1 MSIKKRI
8 FRILECVLLIILFVM
23 FIFPFYW
30 TLITSVKGL
39 YEAVAYPPTFWPSEF
54 HFENYAQAWKHA
66 DFAHFGKNSIF
77 MSVGATIILMLSCT
91 MAAYGFARFE
101 FKGKKGLFFL
111 MMADIV
117 IPAQVIFLPIFV
129 MYSKMKLL
137 NTYASYFFLFVYSG
151 GVIFFLRN
159 AFKQVPAELVEAA
172 RLDGA
177 SEFSV
182 MFRVMLPAVKPFMIT
197 QIMLSFISKWNGY
210 FWIQTLTT
218 NDHIRTLPIAMNRLS
233 SIGEEFISAWNVTM
247 AGNVMLMAPLLILY
261 IFANRQI
268 KVAFIGNGIK

>member
-1 MSIKKRI
+1 MTVKKRI
-8 FRILECVLLIILFVM
+8 FRILECILLVILFVM

-30 TLITSVKGL
+30 TLITSVKDL
-39 YEAVAYPPTFWPSEF
+39 YEAVAYPPTFWPSSI
-54 HFENYAQAWKHA
+54 HFENYADAWRYA
-66 DFAHFGKNSIF
+66 DFAYFGKNSIF
-77 MSVGATIILMLSCT
+77 MSTCATAILMVSCT

-101 FKGKKGLFFL
+101 FKGKKGLFYL

-117 IPAQVIFLPIFV
+117 LPAQVIFLPIFV
-129 MYSKMKLL
+129 MYSRMKLL
-137 NTYASYFFLFVYSG
+137 NTYTSYFFLFIYSG

-159 AFKQVPAELVEAA
+159 AFKQVPAELIEAA

-210 FWIQTLTT
+210 FWVQTLTT
-218 NDHIRTLPIAMNRLS
+218 NDHIRTLPLAMNRLS
-233 SIGEEFISAWNVTM
+233 SLSEDMISAWNVTM
-247 AGNVMLMAPLLILY
+247 AGNVMIMAPLLILY

>member
-1 MSIKKRI
+1 MSVKKRI
-8 FRILECVLLIILFVM
+8 FRIIECIILAVLFVM

-30 TLITSVKGL
+30 TLITSVKDL
-39 YEAVAYPPTFWPSEF
+39 YEAVAFPPTFWPSSF
-54 HFENYAQAWKHA
+54 HFDNYVKAWRYA
-66 DFAHFGKNSIF
+66 DFAYFGKNSIF
-77 MSVGATIILMLSCT
+77 MSIGATAILMITCT
-91 MAAYGFARFE
+91 MAAYAFARFE
-101 FKGKKGLFFL
+101 FKGKRWLFYL

-129 MYSKMKLL
+129 MYSKMHIL
-137 NTYASYFFLFVYSG
+137 NTYISYFFLFIYSG

-159 AFKQVPAELVEAA
+159 AFKQVPAELIEAA

-197 QIMLSFISKWNGY
+197 QIMMSFISKWNGY
-210 FWIQTLTT
+210 FWVQTLTT
-218 NDHIRTLPIAMNRLS
+218 NDHIRTLPLAMNRLS
-233 SIGEEFISAWNVTM
+233 DASEDMISAWNVIM

>member
-1 MSIKKRI
+1 MTAKKRI
-8 FRILECVLLIILFVM
+8 FRILECILLVILFLM
-23 FIFPFYW
+23 FVFPFYW

-54 HFENYAQAWKHA
+54 HFENYAEAWRYA
-66 DFAHFGKNSIF
+66 DFAYFGKNSIF
-77 MSVGATIILMLSCT
+77 MSTAATAILMISCT

-101 FKGKKGLFFL
+101 FKGKKGLFYL

-129 MYSKMKLL
+129 MYSRMHIL
-137 NTYASYFFLFVYSG
+137 NTYISYFFLFIYSG

-159 AFKQVPAELVEAA
+159 AFKQVPAELIEAA

-182 MFRVMLPAVKPFMIT
+182 MFRVMLPSVKPFMIT
-197 QIMLSFISKWNGY
+197 QIM
-210 FWIQTLTT
+210 
-218 NDHIRTLPIAMNRLS
+218 HIRTLPLAMNRLS
-233 SIGEEFISAWNVTM
+233 SLSEDMISAWNVTM